1 MAESKKNRSF
11 LGRGWK
17 FPPSF
22 NRTRRHAEMVEH
34 EEDIREALH
43 IILLTTKGERILQP
57 EFGSDLKRHLFDSI
71 TNTKITQ
78 LTEDIRRAILMGE
91 PRVVCESVEAR
102 HATETDGLLLFKIT
116 YVVRSTNNRSN
127 IVFPFYIDEGTSVR
141 LIQQ

>member
-1 MAESKKNRSF
+1 MAQLNKNRSF

-22 NRTRRHAEMVEH
+22 NKSRKHAEMVEK

-57 EFGSDLKRHLFDSI
+57 EFGSDLKRYQFDSI

-91 PRVVCESVEAR
+91 PRVICESVEASR
-102 HATETDGLLLFKIT
+102 DRENDGLLLFKIT
-116 YVVRSTNNRSN
+116 YIVRATNNRSN
-127 IVFPFYIDEGTSVR
+127 IVFPYYIDEGTSVR

>member
-1 MAESKKNRSF
+1 MADLNKNRSF

-17 FPPSF
+17 FPPTF
-22 NRTRRHAEMVEH
+22 NKSRRHAEMVEH

-57 EFGSDLKRHLFDSI
+57 EFGSDLKRHLFESI
-71 TNTKITQ
+71 TNTKITE
-78 LTEDIRRAILMGE
+78 LTEDIRRAILLGE
-91 PRVVCESVEAR
+91 PRVICNQIEAR
-102 HATETDGLLLFKIT
+102 RDIQNEALILFKINYT
-116 YVVRSTNNRSN
+116 VRSTNNRSN

>member
-1 MAESKKNRSF
+1 MADLNKNRSF

-22 NRTRRHAEMVEH
+22 NKTRRQAEMVEK

-57 EFGSDLKRHLFDSI
+57 EFGSDLKRHFFDSI

-91 PRVVCESVEAR
+91 PRVICESVEAR
-102 HATETDGLLLFKIT
+102 RDMENEALLLFKIT
-116 YVVRSTNNRSN
+116 YIVRSTNNRSN

>member
-1 MAESKKNRSF
+1 MEESKKNRSF

-17 FPPSF
+17 FPPAF
-22 NRTRRHAEMVEH
+22 NKSRRHAEMVEH

-78 LTEDIRRAILMGE
+78 LTEDIRRSILLGE
-91 PRVVCESVEAR
+91 PRVICETVEAR
-102 HATETDGLLLFKIT
+102 RDKESDGLILFKIT
-116 YVVRSTNNRSN
+116 YVVRATNNRSN
-127 IVFPFYIDEGTSVR
+127 IVFPFYISEGTSVR

>member
-1 MAESKKNRSF
+1 MADLNKNRSF

-22 NRTRRHAEMVEH
+22 NKSRRHAEMVEK

-57 EFGSDLKRHLFDSI
+57 EFGSDLKHHLFDSI
-71 TNTKITQ
+71 TNTKITE
-78 LTEDIRRAILMGE
+78 LTEDIRRAILFGE

-102 HATETDGLLLFKIT
+102 RDKERDGLILFKIT
-116 YVVRSTNNRSN
+116 YIVRSTNNRSN

>member
-34 EEDIREALH
+34 EEDIREALY

-91 PRVVCESVEAR
+91 PRVICESVEAR
-102 HATETDGLLLFKIT
+102 HDTETDGLLLFKIT

>member
-1 MAESKKNRSF
+1 MAEADKNRSF

-22 NRTRRHAEMVEH
+22 NKSRRHAEMVEH

-57 EFGSDLKRHLFDSI
+57 EFGSDLKRHLFESI
-71 TNTKITQ
+71 TNTKITE
-78 LTEDIRRAILMGE
+78 LTEDIRRAILLGE
-91 PRVVCESVEAR
+91 PRVIC
-102 HATETDGLLLFKIT
+102 
-116 YVVRSTNNRSN
+116 TNNRSN